1 MTAWGNACFTCIK
14 KYFDFKGRASHSEFW
29 YYILM
34 QFTLNVFFLSLIP
47 FCLPNDEAASIMI
60 FLMMLINIFFG
71 IPGLA
76 VRVRRLHDT
85 GRSGNWLWLLYGP
98 LLFACLIY
106 LISAGYPYMRGY
118 NVLNYLKYY
127 DVPKY
132 LKLILAFILAFS
144 LAAAVVLIRFYYQ
157 ESYPAENVYGPVP
170 QKIESTEKNKY
181 SFTEEKTSSINA
193 DELVKLKKLLDDGI
207 ITQEDFD
214 AKKKELL
221 GL

>member
-1 MTAWGNACFTCIK
+1 MTAWDNACFTCIK
-14 KYFDFKGRASHSEFW
+14 KYFDFKGRASRSEFW
-29 YYILM
+29 YYILL

-98 LLFACLIY
+98 ILFACLIY
-106 LISAGYPYMRGY
+106 LISVGSHMYGY
-118 NVLNYLKYY
+118 NVLKYLKYY

-144 LAAAVVLIRFYYQ
+144 LAAVVVLIRFYCQ

-181 SFTEEKTSSINA
+181 SFAEEKTSSINA
-193 DELVKLKKLLDDGI
+193 EELVKLKKLLDDGI

>member
-1 MTAWGNACFTCIK
+1 M
-14 KYFDFKGRASHSEFW
+14 
-29 YYILM
+29 
-34 QFTLNVFFLSLIP
+34 
-47 FCLPNDEAASIMI
+47 
-60 FLMMLINIFFG
+60 
-71 IPGLA
+71 
-76 VRVRRLHDT
+76 
-85 GRSGNWLWLLYGP
+85 
-98 LLFACLIY
+98 
-106 LISAGYPYMRGY
+106 
-118 NVLNYLKYY
+118 
-127 DVPKY
+127 
-132 LKLILAFILAFS
+132 LAFILAFS